1 MKILGR
7 NIRGNVNHICTI
19 QPHMIYDKSDT
30 IMHAIHTRE
39 RVVQRNLYIYVLQPH
54 LEKARKYE
62 DSSVSSWR
70 CASRLA
76 FALVI
81 LIVVVFHGSL
91 GQLVMLKYIS
101 GVDISSL
108 VSLLT
113 PEDNTSQALRHTS
126 FSSSLLSQPDA

>member
-1 MKILGR
+1 
-7 NIRGNVNHICTI
+7 
-19 QPHMIYDKSDT
+19 
-30 IMHAIHTRE
+30 MHAIHTRE
-39 RVVQRNLYIYVLQPH
+39 RVLQRNLYIYVLQPH
-54 LEKARKYE
+54 LDKVRKYE

-126 FSSSLLSQPDA
+126 FSSSLLSQPEA